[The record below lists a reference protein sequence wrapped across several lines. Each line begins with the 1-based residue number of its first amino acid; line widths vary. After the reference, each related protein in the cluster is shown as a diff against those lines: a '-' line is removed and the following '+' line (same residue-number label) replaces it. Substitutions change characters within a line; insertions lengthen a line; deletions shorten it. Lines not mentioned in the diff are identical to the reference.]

1 MIALSI
7 PEINGDDNQISLVVA
22 GFSPKIRTNNDI
34 LIVKFDKMQ
43 NNPRHLVDDSGWA
56 QNAIRRCGGFELIYL
71 SS

>member
-1 MIALSI
+1 
-7 PEINGDDNQISLVVA
+7 
-22 GFSPKIRTNNDI
+22 
-34 LIVKFDKMQ
+34 MQ

>member
-34 LIVKFDKMQ
+34 LIIKFDK
-43 NNPRHLVDDSGWA
+43 
-56 QNAIRRCGGFELIYL
+56 IRNDQCYSVGESSFDKIGLGGVLAL
-71 SS
+71 N